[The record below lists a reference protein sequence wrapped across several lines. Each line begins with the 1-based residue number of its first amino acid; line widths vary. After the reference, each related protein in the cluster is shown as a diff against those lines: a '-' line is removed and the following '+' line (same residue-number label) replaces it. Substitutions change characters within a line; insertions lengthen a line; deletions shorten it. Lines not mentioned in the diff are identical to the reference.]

1 MKKIIGIVMVLLMLM
16 SVTGAL
22 AGNAK
27 DTQTDG
33 EKVKVIIGYVDKPNQ
48 ADEDVIR

>member
-16 SVTGAL
+16 SVTFAW

-27 DTQTDG
+27 DTQTGG
-33 EKVKVIIGYVDKPNQ
+33 ENKVKVIIGYVDKPN
-48 ADEDVIR
+48 

>member
-22 AGNAK
+22 A
-27 DTQTDG
+27 
-33 EKVKVIIGYVDKPNQ
+33 VKVIIGYVDKPNQ